1 MGRRMGRYAPL
12 LVRVS
17 AMSWLFLSPAYRY
30 GVGAQYICDQIG
42 WGGFRLCYMMDDLFF
57 G

>member
-1 MGRRMGRYAPL
+1 MGRSVPL

-17 AMSWLFLSPAYRY
+17 AMSEIFLSPAYRY

-42 WGGFRLCYMMDDLFF
+42 WESGFRLCYTMDDIFF